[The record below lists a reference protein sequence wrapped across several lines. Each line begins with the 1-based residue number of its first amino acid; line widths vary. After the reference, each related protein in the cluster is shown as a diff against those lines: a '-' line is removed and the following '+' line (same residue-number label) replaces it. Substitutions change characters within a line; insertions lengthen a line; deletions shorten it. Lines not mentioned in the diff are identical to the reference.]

1 MAAGSRT
8 LKLQILA
15 EVGKLVDGLNQANK
29 QVMTTGQKFQ
39 AGFAQVSK
47 SVLAA
52 GAAVGAFVGSS
63 IKSYMEFD
71 DKLTQSTAIMSGVTE
86 DTRKQM
92 ETAARSVATT
102 LGIAHKDAAES
113 YYFLASA
120 GLDAQQSIA
129 ALPQV
134 AAFAKA
140 GMFDMARATDLATDA
155 QSALGLTSKDAAENL
170 EGMTRVTDVLV
181 RAATLAN
188 ASVEQFGI
196 ALTTKA
202 GTAMKTFGID
212 IEKGV
217 AVLAA
222 FADQGIKAQVAG
234 VNFGIVVRDLTTK
247 AIAKKEAFEK
257 LNIAVFD
264 AEGNM
269 RSISDIIKDME
280 VALDG
285 ASDAQAKQIMQM
297 LGFSDKSASAI
308 QSLIGLSD
316 KIKAYEEALY
326 AAGGV
331 TGDVADKQMES
342 MKNQMELLKARF
354 EDFKITLANE
364 FTPELTKLMDYISET
379 VLPFIEKYKDEI
391 ILTAKAVLGLS
402 AAVIAIN
409 AALKVYQAIMIVA
422 TAAQAAFNFVLFA
435 NPIGLV
441 IAAIAALVA
450 GIVILNE
457 RTGGLKASWE
467 GFINILKSAWEWIKR
482 VADAA
487 ANFLGGI
494 GSSITRGL
502 ASIGFGGGRAT
513 GGAVSRGN
521 AYMVGERGPEMFVPY
536 TAGKIVPNAGGVTIN
551 ITGTVIDPEGTARA
565 IQKALQNSSARAGTL
580 SLAPTLGIA

>member
-15 EVGKLVDGLNQANK
+15 ETAKLVDGLDKANK

-47 SVLAA
+47 AVVAA

-120 GLDAQQSIA
+120 GLDAAQSIA

-170 EGMTRVTDVLV
+170 QGMTRVTDVLV

-264 AEGNM
+264 ASGNM

-316 KIKAYEEALY
+316 KIKAYEDALY

-354 EDFKITLANE
+354 EDFKITLAAE
-364 FTPELTKLMDYISET
+364 FTPELTRLMDYISET
-379 VLPFIEKYKDEI
+379 VLPFMEKYKDEI
-391 ILTAKAVLGLS
+391 ILTAKAVLGLA

-409 AALKVYQAIMIVA
+409 TGLKIYQAAVVA
-422 TAAQAAFNFVLFA
+422 ATVVTAAYNAVLFA

-441 IAAIAALVA
+441 IAAVAALVA
-450 GIVILNE
+450 SFVVLHN
-457 RTGGLKASWE
+457 RVGGLKGAFE
-467 GFINILKSAWEWIKR
+467 GFVNTLKSAWEWIKR
-482 VADAA
+482 VASAA
-487 ANFLGGI
+487 GDFLGGI
-494 GSSITRGL
+494 GSAIGRGL
-502 ASIGFGGGRAT
+502 GSIGFGGGRAT
-513 GGAVSRGN
+513 GGTVSRGN

-536 TAGKIVPNAGGVTIN
+536 TAGKIVPNSGGTVIN
-551 ITGTVIDPEGTARA
+551 ITGTIIDPEGTARA
-565 IQKALQNSSARAGTL
+565 VQQVLQNSSARAGNL
-580 SLAPTLGIA
+580 NLNPTLGLA

>member
-15 EVGKLVDGLNQANK
+15 ETAKLVDGLDKANK
-29 QVMTTGQKFQ
+29 QVQTTGQKFQ

-47 SVLAA
+47 AVLAA

-86 DTRKQM
+86 ETRKQM

-120 GLDAQQSIA
+120 GLDAAQSIA

-134 AAFAKA
+134 AKFAKA

-155 QSALGLTSKDAAENL
+155 QSALGLSSKDAAKNL

-222 FADQGIKAQVAG
+222 LADQGIKAQVAG
-234 VNFGIVVRDLTTK
+234 TNFGIVVRDLTSK
-247 AIAKKEAFEK
+247 AIAKKDAFEK

-264 AEGNM
+264 TSGNM
-269 RSISDIIKDME
+269 RSISDILADME
-280 VALDG
+280 RALDG
-285 ASDAQAKQIMQM
+285 ASDAQAKQIMTM
-297 LGFSDKSASAI
+297 LGFSDKSAGTIS
-308 QSLIGLSD
+308 SLIGLSD
-316 KIKAYEEALY
+316 KIKEYETALY
-326 AAGGV
+326 GAGG
-331 TGDVADKQMES
+331 TTEDVANRQMES
-342 MKNQMELLKARF
+342 MKNQMELLKTRF
-354 EDFKITLANE
+354 EDFKITLASE

-379 VLPFIEKYKDEI
+379 VLPFMEKYKDEI
-391 ILTAKAVLGLS
+391 ILAMKAILALS

-409 AALKVYQAIMIVA
+409 AVMKIYQAGVIAATVV
-422 TAAQAAFNFVLFA
+422 TAAYNAVLLA

-441 IAAIAALVA
+441 IAAAAALVA
-450 GIVILNE
+450 GMIILE
-457 RTGGLKASWE
+457 QRTGILKGVWE
-467 GFINILKSAWEWIKR
+467 GFIDTLKTAWEWIKR
-482 VADAA
+482 VASAA
-487 ANFLGGI
+487 GGAL
-494 GSSITRGL
+494 SSIGGAIGGAL
-502 ASIGFGGGRAT
+502 GFGGGRANGGPVST
-513 GGAVSRGN
+513 GT
-521 AYMVGERGPEMFVPY
+521 AYMVGERGPEMFVPR
-536 TAGKIVPNAGGVTIN
+536 TAGNIVPNAGGITIN
-551 ITGTVIDPEGTARA
+551 VTGTVIDPEGTARA
-565 IQKALQNSSARAGTL
+565 IANVLSRSTSRAGNLTL
-580 SLAPTLGIA
+580 SPVGGIV

>member
-15 EVGKLVDGLNQANK
+15 EVSKLVDGLDQANK
-29 QVMTTGQKFQ
+29 QVMTTGQKFD
-39 AGFAQVSK
+39 AAFKQVGK
-47 SVLAA
+47 VVLAA

-86 DTRKQM
+86 ETRKQM

-120 GLDAQQSIA
+120 GLDAAQSIA

-170 EGMTRVTDVLV
+170 AGMTRVTDVLV

-196 ALTTKA
+196 SLTTKA

-247 AIAKKEAFEK
+247 AIAKKDAFEK

-269 RSISDIIKDME
+269 RSISDILVDME
-280 VALDG
+280 RALDG

-308 QSLIGLSD
+308 SSLIGLSG
-316 KIKAYEEALY
+316 KIKEYEDALY
-326 AAGGV
+326 AAGG
-331 TGDVADKQMES
+331 TTQDVADKQMES
-342 MKNQMELLKARF
+342 MKNQMELLKTRF
-354 EDFKITLANE
+354 EDFKLTLAAE

-379 VLPFIEKYKDEI
+379 VIPFMEKYSDEI
-391 ILTAKAVLGLS
+391 IVAMKAILALS
-402 AAVIAIN
+402 AAVIIIN
-409 AALKVYQAIMIVA
+409 TGMKVYQAVMVAATLA
-422 TAAQAAFNFVLFA
+422 TAAYNAVLFA
-435 NPIGLV
+435 NPIGLI
-441 IAAIAALVA
+441 IAAVAALVA
-450 GIVILNE
+450 GMIILE
-457 RTGGLKASWE
+457 RRTGYLKSAWE
-467 GFINILKSAWEWIKR
+467 GFISTLQTAWEWIKR
-482 VADAA
+482 VASAA
-487 ANFLGGI
+487 GSALGAI
-494 GSSITRGL
+494 GGAIGGAL
-502 ASIGFGGGRAT
+502 GFGGNRAN
-513 GGAVSRGN
+513 GGPVNPSN
-521 AYMVGERGPEMFVPY
+521 AYMVGERGPEMFVPN
-536 TAGKIVPNAGGVTIN
+536 TAGRIVPNGGGITIN
-551 ITGTVIDPEGTARA
+551 VTGTVIDPEGTARA
-565 IQKALQNSSARAGTL
+565 IANVLSRSTGRAGTL
-580 SLAPTLGIA
+580 NLTPVGGIA